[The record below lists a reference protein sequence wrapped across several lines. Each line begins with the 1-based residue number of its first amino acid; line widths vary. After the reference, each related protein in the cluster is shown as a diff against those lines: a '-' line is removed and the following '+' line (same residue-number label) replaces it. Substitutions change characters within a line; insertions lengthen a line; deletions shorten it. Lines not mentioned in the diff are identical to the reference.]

1 MTKSTFTKKDYDNLL
16 KFIQDYQNNEEWQ
29 KAIHSLYTVHSDL
42 TVEDLEIYFK
52 FILKRK
58 LQVNLSEE
66 TIHLLA
72 ERMKQYLIF
81 REVKL
86 KNKGGI

>member
-1 MTKSTFTKKDYDNLL
+1 MNSFYTEQEVN

-72 ERMKQYLIF
+72 ERMKQYLVF

-86 KNKGGI
+86 RNKGGM